1 MKNIC
6 CQKPSKTIQNNKVMI
21 HNHEVSGS
29 IPDLAT
35 KKIQARPAIAGLFCF
50 EANIKLALCLRKNKK
65 KAR

>member
-1 MKNIC
+1 
-6 CQKPSKTIQNNKVMI
+6 MI

-35 KKIQARPAIAGLFCF
+35 KKIQARPALAGLFCF
-50 EANIKLALCLRKNKK
+50 EANIKLALGLRKNKK